1 MTQTLPSAPLV
12 RARVARAADVVVPQ
26 WPLES
31 FIAVN
36 PLAAAEAGR
45 FEDAAQWAPGV
56 ALTRSVG
63 DYVADF
69 RAQRISEESLRSAV
83 LERVPELRRIASAP
97 VGSSSLS
104 ALELI
109 VAELTRVPV
118 VADAPRQGTP
128 AQFRL
133 DELMAHW
140 LAAYLDPEPLWPMPG
155 HHLGFFGAWHLVVR
169 HDSRLPRSAR
179 RAIARLPK
187 TPDAALAESLL
198 HLAIDDDKIEEALRA
213 ELAHLPGWVGHVK
226 WRADHV
232 GDIDLTSYLAV
243 RLATRLALGLTQRA
257 PAELAPAAPRDDPF
271 ERAAALMQSLE
282 LETDLGSVARV
293 LMLHGTHEHAFTWQ
307 RAAELEY
314 SRGVI
319 ARLGR
324 DDVDESQRPISQVV
338 LCIDP
343 RSEGLRRQ
351 LERSPGIDTFG
362 FAGFFAVPMRYTT
375 ADGRGSVDSLPA
387 LLSPR
392 HAVTEVSVDARAGEL
407 RASRLRLRDAVAG
420 GIHRGEAVS
429 AAGFALAETSGWFMG
444 IASLA
449 RTFAPSATARF
460 ARAVGR
466 VPEAPAVLTVDRAF
480 SLEERTLIAEAAVR
494 MMGITRFAPLVI
506 LGGHSSSTT
515 NNLFQSALDCG
526 ACGGNPGSPNA
537 RAAAAIF
544 NESAVRLGLSAHGIE
559 IPADTW
565 FVAAEHNTVTD
576 RLAVLDQHLVP
587 DSHHD
592 ALADFALR
600 SAAGSDRLVRERA
613 SALPGATARTRV
625 SKVRERADD
634 WAEVYPE
641 WGLAGNAAMIIGP
654 RTLTRG
660 VDLSRRVFLHSYEA
674 ACDPDSDGLETILTA
689 PLVVAQWINHQ
700 YFFSAL
706 NPDTLGAGTKTLH
719 NAIGGIGVLQGQSG
733 DLMRGLPW
741 QSVGLGTA
749 LVHEPLRLSVIVEAP
764 RERIAAIISRNQVLR
779 SLFENDWIS
788 LTARDDRAGEWHRY
802 GAYGWVE
809 IAAPE
814 IAARPVTTPE
824 IAMTTTGDRS

>member
-1 MTQTLPSAPLV
+1 MTHTLPSAPLV

-31 FIAVN
+31 FIAIN

-45 FEDAAQWAPGV
+45 FEDAARSAPGV
-56 ALTRSVG
+56 ALTRALG
-63 DYVADF
+63 DYVDDF
-69 RAQRISEESLRSAV
+69 RAQRISDASLRSAL
-83 LERVPELRRIASAP
+83 LERVPELRAIASQAL
-97 VGSSSLS
+97 GSSGIS
-104 ALELI
+104 ALDVI
-109 VAELTRVPV
+109 VAELTRLP
-118 VADAPRQGTP
+118 AAPDARRDGSP
-128 AQFRL
+128 AQSRL
-133 DELMAHW
+133 DEVMAHW

-155 HHLGFFGAWHLVVR
+155 HRLGFFGAWRLMVR
-169 HDSRLPRSAR
+169 HDSRLPRWAR
-179 RAIARLPK
+179 RALARIPE
-187 TPDAALAESLL
+187 TPDGALAESLEN
-198 HLAIDDDKIEEALRA
+198 LAIDDDQIEGALRA

-243 RLATRLALGLTQRA
+243 RLATRVALGPTEQS
-257 PAELAPAAPRDDPF
+257 PDELHATVPRDDPF
-271 ERAAALMQSLE
+271 ERAAALVKSLE
-282 LETDLGSVARV
+282 LEADPNSVARV
-293 LMLHGTHEHAFTWQ
+293 LMLHPTDQHAFTWQ

-314 SRGVI
+314 SRGLI

-392 HAVTEVSVDARAGEL
+392 HAVTEVSVDARDGEL

-444 IASLA
+444 LASLA
-449 RTFAPSATARF
+449 RTFAPSATARL
-460 ARAVGR
+460 ARSVGR

-494 MMGITRFAPLVI
+494 MMGMTRFASLVVF
-506 LGGHSSSTT
+506 GGHASSTT

-537 RAAAAIF
+537 RAAASIF
-544 NESAVRLGLSAHGIE
+544 NDSAVRLGLAAHGIE

-587 DSHHD
+587 GSHRD
-592 ALADFALR
+592 ALADFELR
-600 SAAGSDRLVRERA
+600 SAAASDRLVRERA
-613 SALPGATARTRV
+613 SALPGATARTRL
-625 SKVRERADD
+625 SRVRERADD

-654 RTLTRG
+654 RTLTQG
-660 VDLSRRVFLHSYEA
+660 LDLGRRVFLHSYEA

-700 YFFSAL
+700 YYFSAL

-764 RERIAAIISRNQVLR
+764 RDRIAAIVSRNQVLR

-802 GAYGWVE
+802 GHYGWIE
-809 IAAPE
+809 IALSE
-814 IAARPVTTPE
+814 IRTPE
-824 IAMTTTGDRS
+824 TTMTTTGERS